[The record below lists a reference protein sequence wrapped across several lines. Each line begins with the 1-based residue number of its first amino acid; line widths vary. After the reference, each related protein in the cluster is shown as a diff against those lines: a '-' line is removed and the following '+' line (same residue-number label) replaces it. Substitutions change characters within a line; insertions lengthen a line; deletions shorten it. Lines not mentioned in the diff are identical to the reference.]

1 MIKITSRQARK
12 KRKEKKRK
20 EKQRSVIMN
29 KYRVRKTSKDICS
42 PGSSRSLHCF
52 IFGVVVSF
60 SLSLLL
66 LYYYLVTYLF
76 VMTWNALLLHRCVVF
91 VFLFVRLIL
100 IFYLLANRI
109 SDAYAY
115 MNANRDETA
124 TLASSVHK
132 RKC

>member
-60 SLSLLL
+60 SLSLSYSYIIIWLH
-66 LYYYLVTYLF
+66 TYL
-76 VMTWNALLLHRCVVF
+76 
-91 VFLFVRLIL
+91 
-100 IFYLLANRI
+100 
-109 SDAYAY
+109 
-115 MNANRDETA
+115 
-124 TLASSVHK
+124 
-132 RKC
+132 